1 MASTRPVSLSSLP
14 LTIKTPTA
22 AMTPDTAPTT
32 AATAV
37 RARRARRPDRQ
48 RRDPADVAHAP
59 ERPELLEEVCDV
71 DVDLDALDSR
81 AAAGVRTRLKK
92 TPGAQHPTPGSMG
105 ESDLMLDTHAVARSL
120 TAADFTPAQADAI
133 TDAMREFTERGDHV
147 TPDQFKAGQAEV
159 RSEITELRSE
169 QRTQIAEVRTE
180 IAEVR
185 TEIANLDTRL
195 STQIAELRA
204 EQQTGIAGVR
214 TEIAEVRT
222 EIASLETRLIRWMVG
237 TVLATAALTVGILRF
252 LAGSGG

>member
-1 MASTRPVSLSSLP
+1 
-14 LTIKTPTA
+14 
-22 AMTPDTAPTT
+22 
-32 AATAV
+32 
-37 RARRARRPDRQ
+37 
-48 RRDPADVAHAP
+48 
-59 ERPELLEEVCDV
+59 
-71 DVDLDALDSR
+71 
-81 AAAGVRTRLKK
+81 
-92 TPGAQHPTPGSMG
+92 
-105 ESDLMLDTHAVARSL
+105 MLDTHAVARSL
-120 TAADFTPAQADAI
+120 TAADFTPAQADAL
-133 TDAMREFTERGDHV
+133 TDALREFTEQGDHV

-159 RSEITELRSE
+159 KSEIAELRSE
-169 QRTQIAEVRTE
+169 QRTQ

-195 STQIAELRA
+195 STQIAELRV